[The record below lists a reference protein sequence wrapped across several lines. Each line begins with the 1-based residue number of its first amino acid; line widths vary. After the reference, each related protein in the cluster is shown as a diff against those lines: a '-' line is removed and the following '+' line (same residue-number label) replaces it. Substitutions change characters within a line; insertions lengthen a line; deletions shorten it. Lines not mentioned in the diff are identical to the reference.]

1 MLVAQP
7 AVPLRPR
14 AERASA
20 SGASSAVREAFRS
33 ALGAACVA
41 CGTLG
46 GAIAGAIAGAT
57 SERGIVR
64 GAVRGAYAGAFT
76 LLETLD
82 LGWDFAAAA
91 GAAAGDGTAGGR
103 ARAGESYA
111 VLTDERAGVVRAV
124 AMPLTFT
131 HAMNF
136 TQVLRM
142 VTSGE
147 CSRGAAASDVTKLPV
162 REFRDE
168 DATTQA
174 ATCAVCLCA
183 FVGGETVKTLPNCSH
198 EFHESCIDPWL
209 LRRDCC
215 PMCRRRASID
225 RDSSSESDFHA

>member
-7 AVPLRPR
+7 AVPLTPR

-46 GAIAGAIAGAT
+46 GAIAGAIAGVT

-91 GAAAGDGTAGGR
+91 GDGTAGGR
-103 ARAGESYA
+103 ARSGESYA
-111 VLTDERAGVVRAV
+111 VLTDARAGVVRAV

-142 VTSGE
+142 ATSGE